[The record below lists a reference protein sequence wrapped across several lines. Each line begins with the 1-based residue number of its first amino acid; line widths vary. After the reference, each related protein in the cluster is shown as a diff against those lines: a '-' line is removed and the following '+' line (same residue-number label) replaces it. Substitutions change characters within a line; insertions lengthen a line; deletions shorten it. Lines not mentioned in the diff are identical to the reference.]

1 MPNDRFERL
10 FTPSE
15 ANELIPRLE
24 VLMRELQLEAGR
36 LRTAVADL
44 TRMDRTLAGA
54 DFNQLMEHSPELREI
69 ANRMADM
76 AAQIESFGC
85 VLKDIEQGLVDFPFD
100 SDGEVAFLCWQ
111 YGEPHVIAWHGIED
125 GFAGRRPLRGAP
137 KTYLN

>member
-1 MPNDRFERL
+1 LPTDRFERL
-10 FTPSE
+10 FTATE

-36 LRTAVADL
+36 LRTTVADL
-44 TRMDRTLAGA
+44 TRADRELAGA
-54 DFNQLMEHSPELREI
+54 DFSQLMELSPELKEI

-100 SDGEVAFLCWQ
+100 SDGEIAFLCWQ
-111 YGEPHVIAWHGIED
+111 YGEPHVIAWHSVEG
-125 GFAGRRPLRGAP
+125 GFDNRRPLRGAP

>member
-1 MPNDRFERL
+1 LPSERFDRL
-10 FTPSE
+10 FTPAE

-24 VLMRELQLEAGR
+24 VLMRELQLEATR
-36 LRTAVADL
+36 LRTTVADL
-44 TRMDRTLAGA
+44 TRADRGLVGA
-54 DFNQLMEHSPELREI
+54 DFGQLMELSPELKEI

-100 SDGEVAFLCWQ
+100 SDGEIVFLCWQ
-111 YGEPHVIAWHGIED
+111 YGEPHVIAWHRIEG
-125 GFAGRRPLRGAP
+125 GFDSRRPLRGAP

>member
-1 MPNDRFERL
+1 MSSDRFERL
-10 FTPSE
+10 FSPSE

-36 LRTAVADL
+36 LRTTVADL
-44 TRMDRTLAGA
+44 TRADHDLAGA
-54 DFNQLMEHSPELREI
+54 DFTQLMELSPELREI

-85 VLKDIEQGLVDFPFD
+85 ILKDIEQGLVDFPFD
-100 SDGEVAFLCWQ
+100 TEGEVAFLCWQ
-111 YGEPHVIAWHGIED
+111 YGEAHVIAWHTVEG
-125 GFAGRRPLRGAP
+125 GFASRRPLRGAP

>member
-1 MPNDRFERL
+1 LPTDRFERL
-10 FTPSE
+10 FTAAE

-36 LRTAVADL
+36 LRTTVADL
-44 TRMDRTLAGA
+44 TRADRELASA
-54 DFNQLMEHSPELREI
+54 DFSQLRELSPELKEI

-111 YGEPHVIAWHGIED
+111 YGEPHVIAWHSVEG
-125 GFAGRRPLRGAP
+125 GFDNRRPLRGAP

>member
-1 MPNDRFERL
+1 MASERFDRL
-10 FTPSE
+10 FTPAE

-24 VLMRELQLEAGR
+24 VLMRELQLEATR
-36 LRTAVADL
+36 LRTTVADL
-44 TRMDRTLAGA
+44 TRADRELVGA
-54 DFNQLMEHSPELREI
+54 DFGQLMELSPELKEI

-100 SDGEVAFLCWQ
+100 SEGEIAFLCWQ
-111 YGEPHVIAWHGIED
+111 YGEPHVIAWHSIEG
-125 GFAGRRPLRGAP
+125 GFDSRRPLRGAP

>member
-1 MPNDRFERL
+1 LPSERFDRL
-10 FTPSE
+10 FTPTE

-24 VLMRELQLEAGR
+24 VLMRELQLEATH
-36 LRTAVADL
+36 LRTTVADL
-44 TRMDRTLAGA
+44 TRADRELVGA
-54 DFNQLMEHSPELREI
+54 DFSQLMGLSPELKEI

-100 SDGEVAFLCWQ
+100 SEGEVAFLCWQ
-111 YGEPHVIAWHGIED
+111 YGEPHVIAWHSIEG
-125 GFAGRRPLRGAP
+125 GFDSRRPLRGAP

>member
-1 MPNDRFERL
+1 LPSERFERL
-10 FTPSE
+10 FTPLE

-24 VLMRELQLEAGR
+24 VLMRELQVEATN

-44 TRMDRTLAGA
+44 TRADRGLAGA
-54 DFNQLMEHSPELREI
+54 DFNQLMESSPELREI
-69 ANRMADM
+69 ANRMAEM

-85 VLKDIEQGLVDFPFD
+85 ILKDIEQGLVDFPFD
-100 SDGEVAFLCWQ
+100 SDGEIAFLCWQ
-111 YGEPHVIAWHGIED
+111 YGEPHVIAWHSVED